1 MKHISRITLA
11 MLACGMMYRNE
22 AAEGATG
29 ASAPTPTIDA
39 PETAAS
45 TTAGNVVAGDSKPAP
60 TAEEIAAAAEAKVQL
75 HNEIKLKFNNLV
87 DIKETNFHF
96 RKVTDEKT
104 KIVTK
109 RPTVSLPIPVPSAEG
124 IVEIFNGGGKGLELL
139 MEAVAAVV
147 MDQAR
152 EYINEH
158 DPVNEANFPFER
170 MSWEF
175 IANLPKAE
183 RRGGG
188 ISKEVWEEFGKDYI
202 EVMPA
207 VTGKTAAQVE
217 LAAKVF
223 VMKFAGATT
232 NKPVLKVLQG
242 QLAMYAANT
251 TQGEQFAQC
260 IEFLS
265 DKLEKLL
272 STDETNLLLAL

>member
-1 MKHISRITLA
+1 MKQLNRTLLAA
-11 MLACGMMYRNE
+11 MLMGMAYRSE
-22 AAEGATG
+22 AVEGATG
-29 ASAPTPTIDA
+29 ASAAPDTGAAETPATPVA
-39 PETAAS
+39 P
-45 TTAGNVVAGDSKPAP
+45 VVL
-60 TAEEIAAAAEAKVQL
+60 TAEEQAKATAAKEAAKEEL
-75 HNEIKLKFNNLV
+75 HTAIKLKFNNLV

-109 RPTVSLPIPVPSAEG
+109 RPTISLPIPVPSAEG
-124 IVEIFNGGGKGLELL
+124 IVEIFNAGGKGLELL

-147 MDQAR
+147 LDQAR

-158 DPVNEANFPFER
+158 DPVNEANFPFEK
-170 MSWEF
+170 MSWEV

-188 ISKEVWEEFGKDYI
+188 ISKEVWEEFAKDYV

-207 VTGKTAAQVE
+207 VTGKTKEQVE

-251 TQGEQFAQC
+251 TQGEQFAAC